1 MPGQERS
8 RPRIEVLSS
17 HHDRQAFSCGIE
29 ALDHYLKRQA
39 SQDLRKH
46 VAVTFVL
53 VEAGRPAVIG
63 FYTLSATNLRL
74 NDLPESTVKKL
85 PRYPLVP
92 AILLGRLAVGQTHR
106 AKGYGELLLIDA
118 LKRCLDIQDIGW
130 AVVLVDAKNEEAAA
144 FYEHY
149 DFIRLAPGSPRLFL
163 PRPTIASLIG

>member
-1 MPGQERS
+1 MAAQEQCRLQ
-8 RPRIEVLSS
+8 IEALSS
-17 HHDRQAFSCGIE
+17 YYDRHAFSCGVE
-29 ALDHYLKRQA
+29 ALDRYLKRQA

-53 VEAGRPAVIG
+53 VEAGQSAVLG

-74 NDLPESTVKKL
+74 NDLPESTAKKL

-106 AKGYGELLLIDA
+106 GSGYGALLLVDA
-118 LKRCLDIQDIGW
+118 LKRCLDIEDIGW
-130 AVVLVDAKNEEAAA
+130 AVVLVDAKEEEAAA

-149 DFIRLAPGSPRLFL
+149 GFIRLAPDCSRLFL
-163 PRPTIASLIG
+163 PRPTITALIG